1 MMKRTSLIAGV
12 AAGVLTSLFAAPLL
26 ADETNPHIVHRQGI
40 YKTVGGHMTSLKAI
54 LFLKH
59 EAKDQAAYHAEAIVT
74 AFKHMGNAYPAGS
87 DKGETKAR
95 PEIWTQPDKFRQAGK
110 NAFTAATAL
119 AEATQLGEP
128 KEVIAAYKKLGDSC
142 KACHDDFR
150 KK

>member
-1 MMKRTSLIAGV
+1 MKRLTMIGYAFAGALASSFTLP
-12 AAGVLTSLFAAPLL
+12 AA
-26 ADETNPHIVHRQGI
+26 ADETNPYIVHRQGI
-40 YKTVGGHMTSLKAI
+40 YKTVSGHMTSLKAI

-59 EAKDQAAYHAEAIVT
+59 EARDQAAYHAEAIVE

-95 PEIWTQPDKFRQAGK
+95 AEIWTQPDKFREAGK
-110 NAFTAATAL
+110 NAFAAATAL
-119 AEATQLGEP
+119 AEATQLGEQ
-128 KEVIAAYKKLGDSC
+128 KEVITAYKKLGDSC